1 MVSGECAPPYLRN
14 RHLAYGDLDDCK
26 TADGRDVLCL
36 PSYAVS
42 SFRLISTRRQEFQV
56 SFCFRRHPAG
66 FADRAEN
73 NTLKRAL
80 TSVWTLNKTLVW
92 IKPLFAGRHSRV
104 QIVRRWVVRD
114 AMNGICTHF
123 FVHVLVNK
131 S

>member
-26 TADGRDVLCL
+26 TADGRDVVCL

-42 SFRLISTRRQEFQV
+42 SFRLISTRKQEFQH

-80 TSVWTLNKTLVW
+80 NSVWTLNKTLVW
-92 IKPLFAGRHSRV
+92 MEALQSPDHTSMCCKRRNERHLNAFCWYTRIDTSL
-104 QIVRRWVVRD
+104 
-114 AMNGICTHF
+114 C
-123 FVHVLVNK
+123 
-131 S
+131 